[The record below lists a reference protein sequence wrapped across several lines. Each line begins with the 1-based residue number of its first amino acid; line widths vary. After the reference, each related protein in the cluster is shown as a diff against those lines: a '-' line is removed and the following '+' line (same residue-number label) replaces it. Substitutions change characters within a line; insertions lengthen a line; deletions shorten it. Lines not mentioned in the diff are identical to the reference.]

1 MGHQDWD
8 FTCPACDLL
17 STMFKLSIS
26 LGQVKEGVTD
36 FKALRAK
43 FQNDSDLANKLAQP
57 LKKPSTEITSKLGS
71 GGNAVSSPPPLS
83 KRGVKIIKPA
93 HTASQPSVL
102 TQHSPLA
109 WPRAKLG
116 YVEPMGDNKEHEGN
130 ISGKGL
136 SSPQNSSEKPLL
148 SCSTDQQ
155 GSGQTAPVDPQLP
168 DSFHHILQIWEE
180 TLCCN
185 EKASAILPMQ
195 QAANLDMHPCPEQRV
210 TRAPVA
216 WDSDRMRS
224 SGNKAVL
231 DWRAKKKDALHG
243 SGTALPQAPR
253 GHRSSDGAG
262 AEGAVATAFCQAGY
276 RPPREKPQHQKELEP
291 PFCQPRAG
299 KWSYSPRN
307 KWPRIKPLPSAESL
321 GPAPGKP
328 PRPPKF
334 DLSTFRSIL
343 PLVHRGNETTAG
355 EEDYL
360 SPKSAQL
367 EEQNNYEETP
377 MYLNQSGDTTTLCV
391 IEGTLQVP
399 KAEPQE
405 HKKQKIFP
413 FAKYSPG
420 RATIEDEKE
429 GKPSHERQKLEVK
442 KIFKTGRSE
451 YMSPSSQTKEDGRD
465 GMKVLQGKQDVTSTL
480 PAKYPALQG
489 LAKDRAELL
498 HSMDVGAQKPG
509 IERTALNQNTWQPLQ
524 APEDIYDDI
533 AELQDGLSYGS
544 NASSS
549 FTSDSFSG
557 NSYEETYEDVEIGG
571 DNPAKPETEKQK
583 RFGNLFKIE
592 KLKLNNFRLKENLR
606 LVSISVPNL
615 ASVSQEDQVYDDIE
629 VGQREPREKDDKY
642 KIRMPKL
649 QVVKDK
655 RKSIIDVERNIFKF
669 KKSSEE
675 KSRKREK
682 EEKFFRETFVYDK
695 EISVI
700 NTAIAEC
707 SVPSER
713 RVDLP
718 VTAGEQLDVIDVTE
732 GHAVICRN
740 SEGRYGYVLVEH
752 LNFRQTVL
760 TSLKAAL
767 PWIIPESL
775 HCASCIQES
784 PRWSTV
790 E

>member
-17 STMFKLSIS
+17 SAMFKLSIS

-71 GGNAVSSPPPLS
+71 GGNALSSPPPPS

-93 HTASQPSVL
+93 HPASQPSVL

-185 EKASAILPMQ
+185 EKASAKLPMQ
-195 QAANLDMHPCPEQRV
+195 RAANLDMHPCPKQRV
-210 TRAPVA
+210 TRAPVP
-216 WDSDRMRS
+216 WDSDRMQS

-231 DWRAKKKDALHG
+231 DWHAKKKDALHG

-253 GHRSSDGAG
+253 GHRNSDAAG

-299 KWSYSPRN
+299 KRSYSPRN

-334 DLSTFRSIL
+334 DLGAFRSIL

-360 SPKSAQL
+360 SPESAQL

-391 IEGTLQVP
+391 IEGTFQVP
-399 KAEPQE
+399 KTEPQE
-405 HKKQKIFP
+405 HKKRKIFP
-413 FAKYSPG
+413 FAKYSSE
-420 RATIEDEKE
+420 RATVEDEKE
-429 GKPSHERQKLEVK
+429 GKPSHEREKLEVK
-442 KIFKTGRSE
+442 KIFKTGGNE
-451 YMSPSSQTKEDGRD
+451 YMSPSSQTKKDGRD

-480 PAKYPALQG
+480 PAKYPTLQG
-489 LAKDRAELL
+489 LAKDRPELL
-498 HSMDVGAQKPG
+498 HSMDVGAPKPG

-629 VGQREPREKDDKY
+629 VGQREPR
-642 KIRMPKL
+642 
-649 QVVKDK
+649 
-655 RKSIIDVERNIFKF
+655 NIFKF

-695 EISVI
+695 EINVI

-707 SVPSER
+707 SVSSER

-752 LNFRQTVL
+752 LNFRQY
-760 TSLKAAL
+760 
-767 PWIIPESL
+767 
-775 HCASCIQES
+775 
-784 PRWSTV
+784 
-790 E
+790 

>member
-606 LVSISVPNL
+606 
-615 ASVSQEDQVYDDIE
+615 
-629 VGQREPREKDDKY
+629 
-642 KIRMPKL
+642 
-649 QVVKDK
+649 
-655 RKSIIDVERNIFKF
+655 NIFKF

>member
-1 MGHQDWD
+1 MEQQGMDVE
-8 FTCPACDLL
+8 C
-17 STMFKLSIS
+17 
-26 LGQVKEGVTD
+26 VTD

-43 FQNDSDLANKLAQP
+43 FQNDSDLANKLVQP

-71 GGNAVSSPPPLS
+71 GGNAVSNPLPLS
-83 KRGVKIIKPA
+83 KRDVKIIKPA
-93 HTASQPSVL
+93 HPTSQPSML
-102 TQHSPLA
+102 TQHSPL
-109 WPRAKLG
+109 PLPQAKLG
-116 YVEPMGDNKEHEGN
+116 HNKEQEGN
-130 ISGKGL
+130 ISGKRL

-148 SCSTDQQ
+148 SCSSDQQ
-155 GSGQTAPVDPQLP
+155 GSGQTAPVDPQP
-168 DSFHHILQIWEE
+168 PNSFHHVLQIWEE
-180 TLCCN
+180 TLSCN
-185 EKASAILPMQ
+185 EKASATLPMQ
-195 QAANLDMHPCPEQRV
+195 RAANLDMYPCPEQRA

-216 WDSDRMRS
+216 WDSDRMRP
-224 SGNKAVL
+224 SGSKAVL
-231 DWRAKKKDALHG
+231 DWRAQKKNALRG

-262 AEGAVATAFCQAGY
+262 AEGMVATAFCQAGY
-276 RPPREKPQHQKELEP
+276 RPPGEKPQHQKELEP
-291 PFCQPRAG
+291 PLCQPRAG

-334 DLSTFRSIL
+334 DLNAFRSNL

-367 EEQNNYEETP
+367 QEQNNYEETP
-377 MYLNQSGDTTTLCV
+377 VYLNQAGDTTTLCV

-413 FAKYSPG
+413 FAKSSPE

-429 GKPSHERQKLEVK
+429 GKPSHEREKLEVM
-442 KIFKTGRSE
+442 KIFKTGGSE

-465 GMKVLQGKQDVTSTL
+465 GMKVLQGRQDVTSTL
-480 PAKYPALQG
+480 PANYPILQG
-489 LAKDRAELL
+489 LSKDRAELL
-498 HSMDVGAQKPG
+498 HSMDVGAPKLG
-509 IERTALNQNTWQPLQ
+509 AERTALNQNTWQPLQ

-533 AELQDGLSYGS
+533 EELQDGLYRSD
-544 NASSS
+544 ASSS

-557 NSYEETYEDVEIGG
+557 NTYEETYEDVEIGG

-606 LVSISVPNL
+606 
-615 ASVSQEDQVYDDIE
+615 
-629 VGQREPREKDDKY
+629 
-642 KIRMPKL
+642 
-649 QVVKDK
+649 
-655 RKSIIDVERNIFKF
+655 NIFKF

-682 EEKFFRETFVYDK
+682 EEKFFRETFMYDK
-695 EISVI
+695 EINVI
-700 NTAIAEC
+700 NTATAEC

-752 LNFRQTVL
+752 LNFGQTVL
-760 TSLKAAL
+760 TSLRAAL
-767 PWIIPESL
+767 PWTIPESL
-775 HCASCIQES
+775 LCASCIHES
-784 PRWSTV
+784 ARWSAV